1 MLEKVE
7 GRKVISKVIT
17 VKVEGQKMASNEPG
31 GEGRTNFTNIKLVLY
46 PKGSGETL
54 K

>member
-1 MLEKVE
+1 
-7 GRKVISKVIT
+7 
-17 VKVEGQKMASNEPG
+17 MASNEPG

-54 K
+54 SKR